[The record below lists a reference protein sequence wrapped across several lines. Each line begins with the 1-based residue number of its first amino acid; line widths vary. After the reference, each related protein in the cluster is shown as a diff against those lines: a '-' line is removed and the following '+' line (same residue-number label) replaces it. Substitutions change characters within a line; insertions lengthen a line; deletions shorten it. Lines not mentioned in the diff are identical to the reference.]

1 MDSYRCN
8 ISNFD
13 SRKQTSDSQDKK
25 LNRLR
30 TKYLKTK
37 CLKTKCLKTKYL
49 KTKYLKTKCLKTKC
63 LKTKYLKT
71 KCLKTKFNI
80 ACAYNPIIEVR
91 MEARFIAV

>member
-1 MDSYRCN
+1 M
-8 ISNFD
+8 SNFD

-30 TKYLKTK
+30 
-37 CLKTKCLKTKYL
+37 
-49 KTKYLKTKCLKTKC
+49 
-63 LKTKYLKT
+63 TKYLKT

>member
-1 MDSYRCN
+1 MLCSIN
-8 ISNFD
+8 
-13 SRKQTSDSQDKK
+13 KQSWILTDAIFQTLTQENKPVTAKTKK

-30 TKYLKTK
+30 
-37 CLKTKCLKTKYL
+37 
-49 KTKYLKTKCLKTKC
+49 
-63 LKTKYLKT
+63 TKYLKT